1 MADPFAPNCNEMV
14 VSEVAG
20 NVAFGDSEEGELVL
34 GLTGS
39 GDNGIS
45 LAAFLNREQ
54 ALEVFGR
61 FHTQLRELG
70 WLQ

>member
-1 MADPFAPNCNEMV
+1 MTDPFAPNCDEMV

-20 NVAFGDSEEGELVL
+20 NVALGDSPEGELVL
-34 GLTGS
+34 GLTGKK
-39 GDNGIS
+39 GLS

-61 FHTQLRELG
+61 FHQQLREMG

>member
-1 MADPFAPNCNEMV
+1 MSADPFAPNCDEMV

-20 NVAFGDSEEGELVL
+20 NIAFGDSPEGELVL
-34 GLTGS
+34 GLIGKKGLS
-39 GDNGIS
+39 I
-45 LAAFLNREQ
+45 AAFLNREQ

-61 FHTQLRELG
+61 FHYQLRQMG

>member
-1 MADPFAPNCNEMV
+1 MSADPFASNCNEMV

-20 NVAFGDSEEGELVL
+20 NIAFGDSPEGELVL
-34 GLTGS
+34 GLTGK
-39 GDNGIS
+39 NGLSI
-45 LAAFLNREQ
+45 AAFLNREQ

-61 FHTQLRELG
+61 FHYQLRQMG